1 MPNPKDFNL
10 NYRPESYWDDKTSG
24 FVNIKGEMRRRI
36 IDKAFDTG
44 EFGILPASIFSDGI
58 SCEERQLI
66 GSIHPAFMG
75 GEYLPDSSLEEV
87 EIARVSLESVTCDVY
102 SIRARK
108 EVGGQIQ
115 YRVVDEYGSWEKGV
129 FILHAE
135 VSTKPFT
142 FGEIVSFIDNVEW
155 TDCGGADR
163 GLTNGFRDLNYNIVG
178 PGKDELE
185 ELLSFARVSS
195 FFYPELEEW
204 YQIEA
209 LEWFMAH
216 LSELDFDE

>member
-10 NYRPESYWDDKTSG
+10 NYRPKSYWDDETSG

-44 EFGILPASIFSDGI
+44 EFGILPASIFLDELSR
-58 SCEERQLI
+58 EERRLT

-75 GEYLPDSSLEEV
+75 GEYLPDYSLEEV
-87 EIARVSLESVTCDVY
+87 EIARASLESVTGDVY
-102 SIRARK
+102 SIRAKK
-108 EVGGQIQ
+108 ENDGLIH
-115 YRVVDEYGSWEKGV
+115 YRVLDEYGSWDKGV
-129 FILHAE
+129 FILHTE

-142 FGEIVSFIDNVEW
+142 FGEIVSFIDNVQW
-155 TDCGGADR
+155 TECGGAEW

-185 ELLSFARVSS
+185 ELVSFVHVSS
-195 FFYPELEEW
+195 CFYPELEKW

-216 LSELDFDE
+216 LSGLDFDE